1 MITVLGSLTSYNL
14 RSGLEREPRTLR
26 TISDECGEP
35 DQEED
40 RGWVHRNGG
49 WERVSVC
56 RIDDMAETVL
66 YELFLSFCIIVCQA
80 LNIVIS
86 VMQLLVAQIQ
96 TKIGCDN
103 NKFPVCYK

>member
-1 MITVLGSLTSYNL
+1 MKRTVPGDFTVYMSC
-14 RSGLEREPRTLR
+14 LERESGTLR
-26 TISDECGEP
+26 GDCGECGVFA
-35 DQEED
+35 QTED
-40 RGWVHRNGG
+40 RRWVHRNGG

>member
-1 MITVLGSLTSYNL
+1 MNRRVPNGMHGGVEGGLIT
-14 RSGLEREPRTLR
+14 RP
-26 TISDECGEP
+26 SD
-35 DQEED
+35 
-40 RGWVHRNGG
+40 
-49 WERVSVC
+49 
-56 RIDDMAETVL
+56 
-66 YELFLSFCIIVCQA
+66 CIIVCQA

>member
-1 MITVLGSLTSYNL
+1 MW
-14 RSGLEREPRTLR
+14 

-35 DQEED
+35 DQEKD

-66 YELFLSFCIIVCQA
+66 YELFLSFFIIVCQA